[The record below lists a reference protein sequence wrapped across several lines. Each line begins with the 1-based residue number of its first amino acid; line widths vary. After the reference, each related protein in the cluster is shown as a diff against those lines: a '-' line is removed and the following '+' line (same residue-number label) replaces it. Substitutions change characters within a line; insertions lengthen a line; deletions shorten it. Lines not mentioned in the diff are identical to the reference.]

1 MLKSQLLLLS
11 MPRIF
16 SFLSCYQLIEHLQL
30 ATQTETDTSRN
41 GMSEIGVQNIETASN
56 DVENTV
62 ISVII
67 FNT

>member
-1 MLKSQLLLLS
+1 

-16 SFLSCYQLIEHLQL
+16 SFLSYYQLIEHLQL
-30 ATQTETDTSRN
+30 ATQTQPDTSRN

-62 ISVII
+62 ISVI
-67 FNT
+67 